1 MTTRTKSKTLRDER
15 IQVRM
20 AQPLRAE
27 LERLAAAEGLP
38 LAQMIRKALIE
49 HCANRVTA
57 RERVAA

>member
-38 LAQMIRKALIE
+38 LAQMIRKALIDF
-49 HCANRVTA
+49 CAA
-57 RERVAA
+57 RIAGSERIAA